1 MSFNQQDQNGIKSSS
16 SNKPIFILILKTVI
30 GAMRL
35 LMKIKSHLKKKQ
47 WCKQTSQQLII
58 QACSYMKMIGRI
70 TFANAALI

>member
-16 SNKPIFILILKTVI
+16 SNKPILILKTVI

-35 LMKIKSHLKKKQ
+35 LMKIKSHLKKKL
-47 WCKQTSQQLII
+47 WCKRTSQQLII